1 MAKARKKGKKGK
13 SRKSILKTLRLI
25 ENNDKLLQK
34 YKEEL
39 GKQIVFLYLCDMK
52 ELLKY
57 LVIRCTT
64 RHAKTAL
71 EVYNT
76 LYPKQTEVVYL
87 EKPVTSQVEN
97 NMTVSS
103 VSSKSKKD
111 EILESLNYLKSKKV
125 KTKQDKD
132 SIYSLEM
139 VLKNL

>member
-1 MAKARKKGKKGK
+1 
-13 SRKSILKTLRLI
+13 
-25 ENNDKLLQK
+25 
-34 YKEEL
+34 
-39 GKQIVFLYLCDMK
+39 MK

-64 RHAKTAL
+64 RHAKTAI

-76 LYPKQTEVVYL
+76 LYPKQKEVIYV
-87 EKPVTSQVEN
+87 EKPVVSQVEN

-139 VLKNL
+139 VLKSMK

>member
-1 MAKARKKGKKGK
+1 
-13 SRKSILKTLRLI
+13 
-25 ENNDKLLQK
+25 
-34 YKEEL
+34 
-39 GKQIVFLYLCDMK
+39 MK

-76 LYPKQTEVVYL
+76 LYPKQTEVVYV
-87 EKPVTSQVEN
+87 EKPVYTQVEN
-97 NMTVSS
+97 SMS
-103 VSSKSKKD
+103 VTSVPVYNSKKD
-111 EILESLNYLKSKKV
+111 EVLESLNYLKSKKV

-139 VLKNL
+139 VLKNIG

>member
-1 MAKARKKGKKGK
+1 
-13 SRKSILKTLRLI
+13 
-25 ENNDKLLQK
+25 
-34 YKEEL
+34 
-39 GKQIVFLYLCDMK
+39 MK

-76 LYPKQTEVVYL
+76 LYPKQKEVIYV

-97 NMTVSS
+97 NMIVSS

-139 VLKNL
+139 VLKSMK

>member
-1 MAKARKKGKKGK
+1 MAKARKEGKKGK
-13 SRKSILKTLRLI
+13 SRKSILKTLKRI

-39 GKQIVFLYLCDMK
+39 GKQIGFLYLCDMK

-64 RHAKTAL
+64 RHAKTAI

-76 LYPKQTEVVYL
+76 LYPKQKEIVYI
-87 EKPVTSQVEN
+87 EKPVVTQVEN
-97 NMTVSS
+97 SMS
-103 VSSKSKKD
+103 VTSVPVKNKKD

-125 KTKQDKD
+125 KTKQDKE

-139 VLKNL
+139 VLKNM

>member
-1 MAKARKKGKKGK
+1 
-13 SRKSILKTLRLI
+13 
-25 ENNDKLLQK
+25 
-34 YKEEL
+34 
-39 GKQIVFLYLCDMK
+39 MK

-139 VLKNL
+139 VLKSMK

>member
-1 MAKARKKGKKGK
+1 
-13 SRKSILKTLRLI
+13 
-25 ENNDKLLQK
+25 
-34 YKEEL
+34 
-39 GKQIVFLYLCDMK
+39 MK

-87 EKPVTSQVEN
+87 EKPVTYQVEN

>member
-1 MAKARKKGKKGK
+1 
-13 SRKSILKTLRLI
+13 
-25 ENNDKLLQK
+25 
-34 YKEEL
+34 
-39 GKQIVFLYLCDMK
+39 MK

-76 LYPKQTEVVYL
+76 LYPKQTEGVYL
-87 EKPVTSQVEN
+87 EKPVTYQVEN

>member
-1 MAKARKKGKKGK
+1 
-13 SRKSILKTLRLI
+13 
-25 ENNDKLLQK
+25 
-34 YKEEL
+34 
-39 GKQIVFLYLCDMK
+39 MK

-64 RHAKTAL
+64 RHAKTAI

-76 LYPKQTEVVYL
+76 LYPKQKEVIYV
-87 EKPVTSQVEN
+87 EKPVKSQVEN

-103 VSSKSKKD
+103 ISSKSKKD

-139 VLKNL
+139 VLKNM

>member
-1 MAKARKKGKKGK
+1 
-13 SRKSILKTLRLI
+13 
-25 ENNDKLLQK
+25 
-34 YKEEL
+34 
-39 GKQIVFLYLCDMK
+39 MK

-76 LYPKQTEVVYL
+76 LYPKQTEVVYV

-97 NMTVSS
+97 NITVSS
-103 VSSKSKKD
+103 ISSKSKKD
-111 EILESLNYLKSKKV
+111 EVIESLNYLKSKKV

>member
-1 MAKARKKGKKGK
+1 
-13 SRKSILKTLRLI
+13 
-25 ENNDKLLQK
+25 
-34 YKEEL
+34 
-39 GKQIVFLYLCDMK
+39 MK